1 MENVKI
7 KKDILG
13 ELKERTQKIV
23 EQNRALIARLRCRG
37 FNPVT
42 ELDFTAN
49 NAGLFI
55 RKFFEAVA
63 KFDEGKVPYGELKML
78 FHTTNLLVDKLKK
91 RNDAPV
97 CELEDFGSAFREAG
111 IIWKDNHPEPLMAR
125 AVYLK
130 KHFDAEMEI
139 KKTLRALHAA
149 YVKQFAAK
157 GKKTKT
163 LSAADVDVNSYDD
176 GSSEDRNRI
185 YQEIDRLRKD
195 GYSVKK
201 AIESMRNGSYGSRM
215 REVSS
220 ETWKRYYLERSRRIR
235 LENKAKKSIPIQDYT
250 IPRGIDRVCEPVAVS
265 RESVKKAVAA
275 NPGIKCKTLIEIF
288 CKSRSTVM
296 RVIAELKDSGE
307 IKYDGSD
314 KKGGYYLT
322 ENEGAKSE
330 ENSTSA
336 MMG

>member
-23 EQNRALIARLRCRG
+23 EQNKALIARLRCRG

-63 KFDEGKVPYGELKML
+63 KFDEGKVPYDELKML
-78 FHTTNLLVDKLKK
+78 FHTTNLLVDRLKK

-130 KHFDAEMEI
+130 KHFDAEKEI

-176 GSSEDRNRI
+176 GSSEDRKRI
-185 YQEIDRLRKD
+185 FQEIDRLRKN

-201 AIESMRNGSYGSRM
+201 AIESMRNGTYGSRM
-215 REVSS
+215 RGTSVA
-220 ETWKRYYLERSRRIR
+220 TWRRYYHERDRRNR
-235 LENKAKKSIPIQDYT
+235 LEAKVKKSRPILDYT
-250 IPRGIDRVCEPVAVS
+250 IPRGIDRV
-265 RESVKKAVAA
+265 REDEITELISSHPGITARELAA
-275 NPGIKCKTLIEIF
+275 NLGGA
-288 CKSRSTVM
+288 RSTLM
-296 RVIAELKDSGE
+296 RNIAKLKETGR
-307 IKYDGSD
+307 IVFRGGNKY
-314 KKGGYYLT
+314 GGYYVV
-322 ENEGAKSE
+322 GDE
-330 ENSTSA
+330 E
-336 MMG
+336 